1 MRKLFLTTLTLILT
15 AAVWAEDAR
24 HSFGLHIGFAEPI
37 YRLNSPTIMGQSAS
51 NLDKTV
57 LNGFKIGAV
66 YDGAIIEGF
75 GVSMGINY
83 TFGAARSSW
92 NSYDYTSAGVKTLL
106 PQIEYST
113 NYVYNQGE
121 IFVDWQYK
129 FEIAK
134 QTFLI
139 LYSGPTIQYGG
150 YSATDMFREINT
162 GSSIPLNT
170 VVWSYQDRQDEYLR
184 HLNVTWGV
192 GAGFQYQQF
201 FLRGGYDFGLIN
213 PYKENTFNALDG
225 TLYMGDDRWTRGRLD
240 QWQIKIGMYLFQ
252 MN

>member
-1 MRKLFLTTLTLILT
+1 MRKLFLIALSMIIT
-15 AAVWAEDAR
+15 ASVWAEDSR
-24 HSFGLHIGFAEPI
+24 HSFGLQVGFAEPI
-37 YRLNSPTIMGQSAS
+37 LRLNSPTVMGESAS
-51 NLDKTV
+51 HLDNTV

-66 YDGAIIEGF
+66 YDGVIIKGF
-75 GVSMGINY
+75 GVSMGLNY
-83 TFGAARSSW
+83 TFAAAHSSW
-92 NSYDYTSAGVKTLL
+92 NSYDYTPAGVKTLL

-139 LYSGPTIQYGG
+139 VYTGPTIQYGG
-150 YSATDMFREINT
+150 YNATDQFRDINT
-162 GSSIPLNT
+162 GSNVPLAT
-170 VVWSYQDRQDEYLR
+170 VVWSYKDRQDEYLR

-201 FLRGGYDFGLIN
+201 FLRGGYDFGIIN
-213 PYKENTFNALDG
+213 PYKENKFSDLDAIY
-225 TLYMGDDRWTRGRLD
+225 TGDDRWTRGRLD
-240 QWQIKIGMYLFQ
+240 QWQIKIGMYLFE